1 MIANH
6 LYQAVTTV
14 AQATL
19 VGVYF
24 MDKYRTRILSAQHE
38 GKESPYFSVAKQ
50 LRKQGVPLDI
60 ARVILLGKH

>member
-1 MIANH
+1 MMPNYLH
-6 LYQAVTTV
+6 QAVTTV

-24 MDKYRTRILSAQHE
+24 IDKYRTRIQSVQHE
-38 GKESPYFSVAKQ
+38 GKESPYFAVAKQ

-60 ARVILLGKH
+60 ARVVLLGKH